1 MPSYGTTTSGRPV
14 HAHTGSYFTRPHLRG
29 VRAELRAVEG
39 FNAKVAVLVTRG
51 VGTMAC
57 AYLFCIIALASLPAI
72 LVEAGAVPKADVP
85 GFLVKPGLILLV
97 AWVAQT
103 FIQLVLLS
111 IIMVGQAVQSA
122 AADARSEKTFDDV
135 ETLLDLLDT
144 STQGGLRDVL
154 DAINATR

>member
-1 MPSYGTTTSGRPV
+1 LPSFGNTASGRPV

-29 VRAELRAVEG
+29 IRAELRAVEG

-57 AYLFCIIALASLPAI
+57 AYLFCVIALASLPAI

-85 GFLVKPGLILLV
+85 ALLVKPGLILVV

-111 IIMVGQAVQSA
+111 IILVGQAVQSA
-122 AADARSEKTFDDV
+122 AADARSEKTFADV
-135 ETLLDLLDT
+135 EKLLDLLDT

-154 DAINATR
+154 DAITAAP